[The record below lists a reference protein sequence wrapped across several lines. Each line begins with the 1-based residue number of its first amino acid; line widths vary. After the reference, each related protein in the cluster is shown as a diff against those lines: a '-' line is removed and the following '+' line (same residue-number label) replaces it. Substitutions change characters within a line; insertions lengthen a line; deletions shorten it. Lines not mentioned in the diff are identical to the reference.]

1 MRSKRKKMKAKTDTI
16 LAVSKVLA
24 LLAAIGYSITWGS
37 QLLTLV
43 SSFINP
49 EWAQRTYQVDLNL
62 FSIREHSV
70 WYYVYAMSM
79 TIAVSVLKSIIWY
92 VVYDLLSKITLQSP
106 FSIKVERKLETIA
119 YLLFFV
125 WIIGSVFWK
134 IYLHYLTQ
142 DTGVVL
148 TANTSEDE
156 YLFMAGMIY
165 IVSQIFKR
173 GIEIQEE
180 NELTV

>member
-1 MRSKRKKMKAKTDTI
+1 MCFKRKKMKAKTDTI
-16 LAVSKVLA
+16 LAVSKILA

-92 VVYDLLSKITLQSP
+92 VVFDLLSKITLQSP

-142 DTGVVL
+142 DTGIVL
-148 TANTSEDE
+148 TAKNGEDE